1 MKTDDGKT
9 ENSVVLKLL
18 ITTSTSTPTLPPLIF
33 SSFSCISVGES

>member
-18 ITTSTSTPTLPPLIF
+18 ITTSTPTLPSPP
-33 SSFSCISVGES
+33 

>member
-18 ITTSTSTPTLPPLIF
+18 ITTSTPTLPFPP
-33 SSFSCISVGES
+33 

>member
-18 ITTSTSTPTLPPLIF
+18 ITTSTPTLPPLIF
-33 SSFSCISVGES
+33 